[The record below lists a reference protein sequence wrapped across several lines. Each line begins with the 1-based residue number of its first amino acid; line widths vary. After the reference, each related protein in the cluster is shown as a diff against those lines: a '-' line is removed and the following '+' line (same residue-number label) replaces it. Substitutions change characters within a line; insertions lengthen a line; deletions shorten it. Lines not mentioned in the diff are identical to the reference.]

1 MEKQTTYTYT
11 AYNAS
16 IHFCTS
22 DSEIVINDHAGG
34 ETVSI
39 EGLNSRDLHGAMIN
53 YVHNVGLRKDKETFF
68 DFLKGLQKEV
78 EKTLEV
84 YGVFCS

>member
-1 MEKQTTYTYT
+1 MEKQVNYVYT

-16 IHFCTS
+16 VHFCTH

-39 EGLNSRDLHGAMIN
+39 EGLNSRDLHEAMIN
-53 YVHNVGLRKDKETFF
+53 YVHNVSLRKDKNTFL
-68 DFLKGLQKEV
+68 DFLKGMQKEV

-84 YGVFCS
+84 YGAL

>member
-1 MEKQTTYTYT
+1 MEKQTNYVYT

-16 IHFCTS
+16 IHFCTH

-53 YVHNVGLRKDKETFF
+53 YVHNVSLRKDKEAFL
-68 DFLKGLQKEV
+68 DFLKGMQKEV

-84 YGVFCS
+84 CGVL

>member
-1 MEKQTTYTYT
+1 MEKQTNYVYT

-16 IHFCTS
+16 VHFCTH

-39 EGLNSRDLHGAMIN
+39 EGIASRDLHGAMIN
-53 YVHNVGLRKDKETFF
+53 YVHNAGLRKDKETFI
-68 DFLKGLQKEV
+68 DFLKGMQKEV
-78 EKTLEV
+78 AKTLEV
-84 YGVFCS
+84 YEAL

>member
-1 MEKQTTYTYT
+1 MEKQVNYVYT
-11 AYNAS
+11 AYNANV
-16 IHFCTS
+16 HFCTH
-22 DSEIVINDHAGG
+22 DFEIVINDHAGG

-53 YVHNVGLRKDKETFF
+53 YVHNVSLRKDKEPFL
-68 DFLKGLQKEV
+68 DFLKGMQKEV

-84 YGVFCS
+84 YGAL

>member
-1 MEKQTTYTYT
+1 MDKQTTYTYT

-34 ETVSI
+34 EVVTI

-53 YVHNVGLRKDKETFF
+53 YVHNVSLRKDKETFL

-84 YGVFCS
+84 YGVFLP